1 MIFRELT
8 FAEIMRRHDFRIA
21 WIDLTALDMRCFRLE
36 SRLRHLE
43 IDWPGSTPE
52 KQRRLRMERM
62 RLRYELELLKIDLR
76 QLERRGRFQNPSTRT
91 VAAVIDRRVRPS
103 LVCYNQKLSMAFW
116 NKEEKDG
123 GVTPEQVLGVLKR
136 VQDPD
141 LHKDIVSL
149 GFIRNLKVE
158 SGNVAFDLNLTTPAC
173 PVRDQMRDEAIALIK
188 ALPGVQDVEVKMTA
202 EVRQAPQ
209 MDKTALSGV
218 RNIVAVGSGKG
229 GVGKST
235 IAVNVAASL
244 AAAGARVGLLDGDI
258 YGPTT
263 PIMLGIDT
271 PPQSVG
277 NRMIPKEAAGLKFMS
292 MGLLVKSEQPL
303 IWRGPMAHK
312 ALQQCLFDV
321 DWGELDYLIV
331 DLPPG
336 TGDVHLTL
344 AQAVPLTG
352 AVIVSTPQDV
362 GLRISMKTLRMFQQ
376 TRVPIL
382 GIVENMS
389 YYICPHC
396 NHQDQIFGQGGGKR
410 AAEQLGIPFLGEV
423 PLDIAIRTQSD
434 MGAPIVLAMPEAPSS
449 QVLRHIAERVA
460 AQVSIRSYEAP
471 VLEVE

>member
-1 MIFRELT
+1 
-8 FAEIMRRHDFRIA
+8 
-21 WIDLTALDMRCFRLE
+21 
-36 SRLRHLE
+36 
-43 IDWPGSTPE
+43 
-52 KQRRLRMERM
+52 
-62 RLRYELELLKIDLR
+62 
-76 QLERRGRFQNPSTRT
+76 
-91 VAAVIDRRVRPS
+91 
-103 LVCYNQKLSMAFW
+103 MAFW
-116 NKEEKDG
+116 NKDSKDG
-123 GVTPEQVLGVLKR
+123 GGVTSEQVLDVLKR

-149 GFIRNLKVE
+149 GFIRNMKIETGKV
-158 SGNVAFDLNLTTPAC
+158 SFDLNLTTPAC
-173 PVRDQMRDEAIALIK
+173 PVKDQMRDEAVALVK
-188 ALPGVQDVEVKMTA
+188 GLPGVENVEVKMTS

-209 MDKTALSGV
+209 LDKTALASV

-235 IAVNVAASL
+235 IAVNIAASL
-244 AAAGARVGLLDGDI
+244 ALAGARVGLLDGDI

-263 PIMLGIDT
+263 PIMLGLEEQ
-271 PPQSVG
+271 PKSVG
-277 NRMIPKEAAGLKFMS
+277 NRMIPQQAAGLKFIS
-292 MGLLVKSEQPL
+292 MGLLVKSDQPL

-312 ALQQCLFDV
+312 ALQQCLFDT
-321 DWGELDYLIV
+321 DWGELDYLMV

-396 NHQDQIFGQGGGKR
+396 DSRDHIFGQGGGSR

-423 PLDIAIRTQSD
+423 PLDLAIRTQSD
-434 MGAPIVLAMPEAPSS
+434 IGKPIVIAQPDSPSAKT
-449 QVLRHIAERVA
+449 LRAIAERVA
-460 AQVSIRSYEAP
+460 AQVSIRSFEAP

>member
-1 MIFRELT
+1 
-8 FAEIMRRHDFRIA
+8 
-21 WIDLTALDMRCFRLE
+21 
-36 SRLRHLE
+36 
-43 IDWPGSTPE
+43 
-52 KQRRLRMERM
+52 
-62 RLRYELELLKIDLR
+62 
-76 QLERRGRFQNPSTRT
+76 
-91 VAAVIDRRVRPS
+91 
-103 LVCYNQKLSMAFW
+103 MAFW
-116 NKEEKDG
+116 NKETG
-123 GVTPEQVLGVLKR
+123 SGPVVTEDQILEVLKN

-141 LHKDIVSL
+141 LRKDIVAL
-149 GFIRNLKVE
+149 GFIRNLKIDNGTVR
-158 SGNVAFDLNLTTPAC
+158 FDMNLTTPAC
-173 PVRDQMRDEAIALIK
+173 PVRDQMRDEAVARVK
-188 ALPGVQDVEVKMTA
+188 ALPGVQNVDVQMTS
-202 EVRQAPQ
+202 EVRQTPQ
-209 MDKTALSGV
+209 LDRSSLKGV

-235 IAVNVAASL
+235 IAVNIAASL

-263 PIMLGIDT
+263 PIMLGLDL
-271 PPQSVG
+271 PPKSVG
-277 NRMIPKEAAGLKFMS
+277 NRMIPQQAAGLQFIS
-292 MGLLVKSEQPL
+292 MGLLVKSDQPL

-312 ALQQCLFDV
+312 ALQQCLFEV
-321 DWGELDYLIV
+321 NWGELDYLMV

-396 NHQDQIFGQGGGKR
+396 NSQDYIFGQGGARR

-423 PLDIAIRTQSD
+423 PLDITIRSQSD
-434 MGAPIVLAMPEAPSS
+434 MGAPIVLSQPDAPSS
-449 QVLRHIAERVA
+449 RVLRSIAEKMA

>member
-1 MIFRELT
+1 
-8 FAEIMRRHDFRIA
+8 
-21 WIDLTALDMRCFRLE
+21 
-36 SRLRHLE
+36 
-43 IDWPGSTPE
+43 
-52 KQRRLRMERM
+52 
-62 RLRYELELLKIDLR
+62 
-76 QLERRGRFQNPSTRT
+76 
-91 VAAVIDRRVRPS
+91 
-103 LVCYNQKLSMAFW
+103 MAFW
-116 NKEEKDG
+116 NKDDK
-123 GVTPEQVLGVLKR
+123 GVALGEEQVLNVLKK

-149 GFIRNLKVE
+149 GFIRNLKIDN
-158 SGNVAFDLNLTTPAC
+158 GTVAFDLNLTTPAC
-173 PVRDQMRDEAIALIK
+173 PVKDQMRDEAVALVK
-188 ALPGVQDVEVKMTA
+188 ALPGVQSVEIKMTS

-209 MDKTALSGV
+209 LDKSALKGV

-235 IAVNVAASL
+235 MAVNIAASL
-244 AAAGARVGLLDGDI
+244 GAAGARVGLLDGDI

-263 PIMLGIDT
+263 PIMLGLDL
-271 PPQSVG
+271 PPKSVG
-277 NRMIPKEAAGLKFMS
+277 NRMIPQEAAGLKFIS

-321 DWGELDYLIV
+321 DWGELDYLVV

-382 GIVENMS
+382 GIIENMS

-396 NHQDQIFGQGGGKR
+396 NSQDHIFGHGGGRR

-423 PLDIAIRTQSD
+423 PLDLAIRTQSD
-434 MGAPIVLAMPEAPSS
+434 IGSPIVLAQPNSPSGRM
-449 QVLRHIAERVA
+449 LREIAERVA
-460 AQVSIRSYEAP
+460 AQISIRSYETP

>member
-1 MIFRELT
+1 
-8 FAEIMRRHDFRIA
+8 
-21 WIDLTALDMRCFRLE
+21 
-36 SRLRHLE
+36 
-43 IDWPGSTPE
+43 
-52 KQRRLRMERM
+52 
-62 RLRYELELLKIDLR
+62 
-76 QLERRGRFQNPSTRT
+76 
-91 VAAVIDRRVRPS
+91 
-103 LVCYNQKLSMAFW
+103 MAFW
-116 NKEEKDG
+116 NKDEK
-123 GVTPEQVLGVLKR
+123 GVALDEEQVLNVLKK

-141 LHKDIVSL
+141 LRKDIVSL
-149 GFIRNLKVE
+149 GFIRNLKVDN
-158 SGNVAFDLNLTTPAC
+158 GTVAFDLNLTTPAC
-173 PVRDQMRDEAIALIK
+173 PVKDQMRDEAVALVK
-188 ALPGVQDVEVKMTA
+188 ALPGVQNVEVKMTS

-209 MDKTALSGV
+209 LDKSALKGV

-235 IAVNVAASL
+235 MAVNIAASL
-244 AAAGARVGLLDGDI
+244 GAAGARVGLLDGDI

-263 PIMLGIDT
+263 PIMLGLDL
-271 PPQSVG
+271 PPKSVG
-277 NRMIPKEAAGLKFMS
+277 NRMIPQEAAGLKFIS

-321 DWGELDYLIV
+321 DWGELDYLVV

-344 AQAVPLTG
+344 TQAVPLTG

-382 GIVENMS
+382 GIIENMS

-396 NHQDQIFGQGGGKR
+396 NSQDHIFGHGGGRR

-423 PLDIAIRTQSD
+423 PLDLAIRTQSD
-434 MGAPIVLAMPEAPSS
+434 IGSPIVLAQPNSPSGRM
-449 QVLRHIAERVA
+449 LREIAERVA
-460 AQVSIRSYEAP
+460 AQISIRSYETP

>member
-1 MIFRELT
+1 
-8 FAEIMRRHDFRIA
+8 
-21 WIDLTALDMRCFRLE
+21 
-36 SRLRHLE
+36 
-43 IDWPGSTPE
+43 
-52 KQRRLRMERM
+52 
-62 RLRYELELLKIDLR
+62 
-76 QLERRGRFQNPSTRT
+76 
-91 VAAVIDRRVRPS
+91 
-103 LVCYNQKLSMAFW
+103 MAFW
-116 NKEEKDG
+116 NKDDKNS
-123 GVTPEQVLGVLKR
+123 GVTDEQVLGVLKR

-141 LHKDIVSL
+141 LRKDIVSL
-149 GFIRNLKVE
+149 GFIRNLKIE
-158 SGNVAFDLNLTTPAC
+158 SGKVSFDLNLTTPAC
-173 PVRDQMRDEAIALIK
+173 PVKDQMRDEAIALVK
-188 ALPGVQDVEVKMTA
+188 ALPGVGNVEVKMTS

-209 MDKTALSGV
+209 LDKTALSGV

-235 IAVNVAASL
+235 IAVNI
-244 AAAGARVGLLDGDI
+244 AAALASEGARVGLLDGDI

-263 PIMLGIDT
+263 PIMLGLET
-271 PPQSVG
+271 APKSVG
-277 NRMIPKEAAGLKFMS
+277 NRMIPQEANGLKFNS
-292 MGLLVKSEQPL
+292 MGLLVKSDQPL

-321 DWGELDYLIV
+321 EWGELDYLVV

-352 AVIVSTPQDV
+352 SVIVSTPQDV

-389 YYICPHC
+389 YYVCPHC
-396 NHQDQIFGQGGGKR
+396 DSKDYVFGHGGGSR

-423 PLDIAIRTQSD
+423 PLDLAIRTQSD
-434 MGAPIVLAMPEAPSS
+434 IGQPIVIARPDTPSART
-449 QVLRHIAERVA
+449 LRSIAEKVA
-460 AQVSIRSYEAP
+460 AQVSIRNFEAP

>member
-1 MIFRELT
+1 
-8 FAEIMRRHDFRIA
+8 
-21 WIDLTALDMRCFRLE
+21 
-36 SRLRHLE
+36 
-43 IDWPGSTPE
+43 
-52 KQRRLRMERM
+52 
-62 RLRYELELLKIDLR
+62 
-76 QLERRGRFQNPSTRT
+76 
-91 VAAVIDRRVRPS
+91 
-103 LVCYNQKLSMAFW
+103 MAFW
-116 NKEEKDG
+116 NKDEKNS
-123 GVTPEQVLGVLKR
+123 GVTEEQILGVLKR

-141 LHKDIVSL
+141 LRKDIVSL

-158 SGNVAFDLNLTTPAC
+158 SGKVSFDLNLTTPAC
-173 PVRDQMRDEAIALIK
+173 PVKDQMRDEAIALVK
-188 ALPGVQDVEVKMTA
+188 ALPGVANVEVKMTS
-202 EVRQAPQ
+202 EVRQTPQ

-263 PIMLGIDT
+263 PIMLGIET
-271 PPQSVG
+271 PPQSVK
-277 NRMIPKEAAGLKFMS
+277 NRMIPKDAAGLKFMS

-382 GIVENMS
+382 GIVATMS
-389 YYICPHC
+389 YSICPHC
-396 NHQDQIFGQGGGKR
+396 SSKAYIFGRGGGSR
-410 AAEQLGIPFLGEV
+410 AAQELGIPFLGEV
-423 PLDIAIRTQSD
+423 PLDLAIRTQSD
-434 MGAPIVLAMPEAPSS
+434 IGQPIVTAQPDAPSART
-449 QVLRHIAERVA
+449 LRSIAEKVA
-460 AQVSIRSYEAP
+460 AQVSIR
-471 VLEVE
+471 

>member
-1 MIFRELT
+1 
-8 FAEIMRRHDFRIA
+8 
-21 WIDLTALDMRCFRLE
+21 
-36 SRLRHLE
+36 
-43 IDWPGSTPE
+43 
-52 KQRRLRMERM
+52 
-62 RLRYELELLKIDLR
+62 
-76 QLERRGRFQNPSTRT
+76 
-91 VAAVIDRRVRPS
+91 
-103 LVCYNQKLSMAFW
+103 MAFW
-116 NKEEKDG
+116 NKENKDG
-123 GVTPEQVLGVLKR
+123 DVSQEQVWGALKK

-141 LHKDIVSL
+141 LRKDIVSL

-158 SGNVAFDLNLTTPAC
+158 AGKVSFDMNLTTPAC
-173 PVRDQMRDEAIALIK
+173 PVKDQMRDEAVALVK
-188 ALPGVQDVEVKMTA
+188 SLPGVENVDIKMTSEVK
-202 EVRQAPQ
+202 QAPQ
-209 MDKTALSGV
+209 LDKTALSAV

-235 IAVNVAASL
+235 IAVNIAASL

-263 PIMLGIDT
+263 PIMLGLEL
-271 PPQSVG
+271 PPKSVG
-277 NRMIPKEAAGLKFMS
+277 NRMIPQESNGLKFIS
-292 MGLLVKSEQPL
+292 MGLLVKSDQPL

-321 DWGELDYLIV
+321 EWGELDYMVV

-396 NHQDQIFGQGGGKR
+396 NSRDHIFGQGGARR
-410 AAEQLGIPFLGEV
+410 AAEELDVPFFGEV
-423 PLDIAIRTQSD
+423 PLDLAIRQQSD
-434 MGAPIVLAMPEAPSS
+434 IGSPIVVAQPDAPSS
-449 QVLRHIAERVA
+449 KVLREIAEKVA
-460 AQVSIRSYEAP
+460 AQVSIRTFEAP